1 MDFQDAYAKF
11 YEEFGTGKKM
21 VLSTSLDDVVTS
33 RTMSIVRLNEKF
45 YFQTDKTFRKYNQLK
60 GNLNVAL
67 CIDNIQ
73 IEGRC
78 EEVGI
83 PLGNV
88 EFSNAYKKYF
98 SNSYIRYTSLK
109 NERLFEVTP
118 TFIERWLY
126 IEGVPYIE
134 TFDVANQ
141 RYRLTQYLGE

>member
-21 VLSTSLDDVVTS
+21 VLSTSLDDIVTS
-33 RTMSIVRLNEKF
+33 RTMSIVNLNEKL
-45 YFQTDKTFRKYNQLK
+45 YFQTDRTLRKYSQLK
-60 GNLNVAL
+60 GNANVAL

-73 IEGRC
+73 IEGC
-78 EEVGI
+78 CKEVGN
-83 PLGNV
+83 PLENKA
-88 EFSNAYKKYF
+88 FSKAYKKHF
-98 SNSYIRYTSLK
+98 SSSYMRYTSLK

-134 TFDVANQ
+134 TFDVPNK
-141 RYRLTQYLGE
+141 RHRLTQYFGE